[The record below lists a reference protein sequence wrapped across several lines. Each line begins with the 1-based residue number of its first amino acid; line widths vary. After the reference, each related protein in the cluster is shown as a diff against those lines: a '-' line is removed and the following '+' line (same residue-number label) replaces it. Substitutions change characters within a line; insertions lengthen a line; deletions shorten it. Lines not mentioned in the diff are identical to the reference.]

1 MTRSLIFSA
10 PMVSTGYGIA
20 GTYFYKNL
28 IKQDIDVSCF
38 PIQVDN
44 AFFTNEEIDDIYNS
58 RNRYTIEQPFLKIF
72 HPLEL
77 SLRIGKGKYFG
88 FPFFEI
94 DYFSNLEKK
103 NLQYCDTVIT
113 SSHWGKEIIEDKIK
127 HQDVK
132 VVPLGVDTNI
142 FDPSKYQKPENSKYI
157 FCTIGKWEVRKC
169 HDILLS
175 IFERAFS
182 KDDDVELW
190 VCASAN
196 NAYSDN
202 EEIKKWE
209 AVYSSHKLSSKIK
222 VIPQQAT
229 HLDIARLISL
239 TDCGLY
245 PSRAEGWNLE
255 LLETMA
261 MNKPVIASNYSAH
274 TEFCNKDNAY
284 LVDIDNLVPAHDGK
298 FFQGQANWAEIGT
311 KQIDQI
317 VEYMRYLYKNNI
329 RSNKNGVL
337 TGQKF
342 SWSNATKKL
351 VDSVYQ

>member
-1 MTRSLIFSA
+1 MTKSLIFSA

-20 GTYFYKNL
+20 GAYFYKNL
-28 IKQDIDVSCF
+28 IQQEIDVSCF

-44 AFFTNEEIDDIYNS
+44 TFFTDKEIDDIYNS
-58 RNRYTIEQPFLKIF
+58 RNRYTTEQPFLKIF

-77 SLRIGKGKYFG
+77 SLRIGKGKYCG

-94 DYFSNLEKK
+94 DYFSDLEKK
-103 NLQYCDTVIT
+103 NLGYCDTVIT
-113 SSHWGKEIIEDKIK
+113 SSNWAKEIIEDKIK
-127 HQDVK
+127 HPSVK

-142 FDPSKYQKPENSKYI
+142 FDPFKYQKPENSKYI

-169 HDILLS
+169 HDILLN
-175 IFERAFS
+175 IFERAFN
-182 KDDDVELW
+182 KNDDVELW
-190 VCASAN
+190 VCASAS
-196 NAYSDN
+196 NAYN
-202 EEIKKWE
+202 ELDEVRKWE

-229 HLDIARLISL
+229 HADIAKLISL

-261 MNKPVIASNYSAH
+261 MDKPVIASNYSAH

-298 FFQGQANWAEIGT
+298 FFQGQANWAEIGS

-342 SWSNATKKL
+342 SWSNATQKL
-351 VDSVYQ
+351 IDSVYE